1 MWPDPAC
8 PVRQSS
14 DLVEDVRRL
23 QSRLAQVENHTAQQ
37 RAKLL
42 EELETKKKTIMRL
55 QSIIEQQKDYNDIK
69 KGIV

>member
-1 MWPDPAC
+1 M
-8 PVRQSS
+8 
-14 DLVEDVRRL
+14 
-23 QSRLAQVENHTAQQ
+23 ENHTAQQ

-42 EELETKKKTIMRL
+42 EELETKKKTIQRL

>member
-1 MWPDPAC
+1 MP
-8 PVRQSS
+8 QSS

-42 EELETKKKTIMRL
+42 DELETKKKTIQRL